1 MSNSNT
7 FPYASVGFSRA
18 DFVGTCADQPADLHV
33 SCLTIIFAYPT
44 EISYLLCM
52 LLHQLLCLLV
62 NSHSILLFGLRRR
75 TKMPLTIQFR

>member
-7 FPYASVGFSRA
+7 FPYASVGFSRG

-62 NSHSILLFGLRRR
+62 NSHSILLLVFGEGP
-75 TKMPLTIQFR
+75 KISLTY